1 MNSTYDITICYFFLY
16 IPLFFVFSSFFPF
29 FFLSLY
35 CSFFLLFFLSFYLS
49 IFLSIFLTYFL
60 HSFSSSFFLCNFPFL
75 TFFVSFFLSFSFSF
89 FLSSF
94 LPFFP
99 SVYLSFHLSYLLY
112 YILPLPLTFFLC
124 NFPFLTFSS
133 LNNLGDT
140 QFKDFSRGHFEEVMG
155 VLRELVLYTTPKVR
169 GLDETFEYLR
179 LAVSA
184 KLLSCSQ
191 LQVCFLLPVMEF
203 LLSSISL
210 VFYHFSQQI
219 RTE

>member
-75 TFFVSFFLSFSFSF
+75 TF
-89 FLSSF
+89 SSF
-94 LPFFP
+94 
-99 SVYLSFHLSYLLY
+99 
-112 YILPLPLTFFLC
+112 
-124 NFPFLTFSS
+124 
-133 LNNLGDT
+133 NNLGDT

-191 LQVCFLLPVMEF
+191 LQVWF
-203 LLSSISL
+203 
-210 VFYHFSQQI
+210 VFYCQWLSFYYRIFIWYDTTSLNRSEQN
-219 RTE
+219 TG